1 MTATDEHEPMR
12 CPRALDLCCRAGAKR
27 ECNGS
32 FSKSHNFMSAV
43 LGLSGPFSDG
53 FKRRAVDP
61 KRTLQS

>member
-1 MTATDEHEPMR
+1 MAKIHRFLTQSQNG
-12 CPRALDLCCRAGAKR
+12 CFQGAKR
-27 ECNGS
+27 KCNAS

-61 KRTLQS
+61 ERT